1 MSTSSRLTS
10 FSARANLFI
19 NNIQALAL
27 RMNTHATTII
37 VVGECCVLVRIFKK
51 KQIGFGFGFG
61 CAVQPNKLSSLSL
74 FQ

>member
-51 KQIGFGFGFG
+51 KQIGFGFG